1 VARYVVTGATGFVG
15 GRVATRLRA
24 RGDEVIAVGRRTDEA
39 LAAVGIE
46 QRVTALRSLDA
57 LRAILEDDA
66 DGRIDGVVHAAA
78 TAGPDL
84 EAVREVNRDGTRAVV
99 SAAREAGVGRV
110 VHVSTTSVYDL
121 EAIGD
126 VEVHEDAPL
135 VTEASWPD
143 GEAEP
148 YALSKAEAEAA
159 VTEAVAAGLSA
170 QILRPPAVLGGGPT
184 STWGTR
190 VPRRYRDGE
199 LPPRPPATTMGYV
212 HVEDLVDAILA
223 SLERDV
229 TRTCNVIG
237 GHTTFGDYL
246 AALRR
251 FLPAP
256 PATRAASTEPPW
268 RGRYAT
274 GCLPEVLELRPRRT
288 FEEAM
293 DDIAASWT
301 EGEPGTT

>member
-15 GRVATRLRA
+15 GRVASRLRA
-24 RGDEVIAVGRRTDEA
+24 RGDEVVAVGRRTDGA
-39 LAAVGIE
+39 LAAAGIE
-46 QRVTALRSLDA
+46 QRVTALHALDG

-66 DGRIDGVVHAAA
+66 GRVDGVVHAAA

-84 EAVREVNRDGTRAVV
+84 DAVREVNRDGTRAVV
-99 SAAREAGVGRV
+99 AAAREAGVGRF
-110 VHVSTTSVYDL
+110 VHLSTTSVYDL
-121 EAIGD
+121 DALGD

-135 VTEASWPD
+135 VTAASWPT
-143 GEAEP
+143 GAAEP
-148 YALSKAEAEAA
+148 YALTKAEAEQA
-159 VTEAVAAGLSA
+159 VTEAMASGLSA
-170 QILRPPAVLGGGPT
+170 QILRPPAVLGAGPT

-212 HVEDLVDAILA
+212 HVEDLVDVVLA

-229 TRTCNVIG
+229 TRTCNVVG
-237 GHTTFGDYL
+237 GHTTFGEYL

-251 FLPAP
+251 FLPP
-256 PATRAASTEPPW
+256 PSATRAASSDPPW

-274 GCLPEVLELRPRRT
+274 GTLPEVLDLRPLRT

-293 DDIAASWT
+293 DEIAASWA